1 MDMLHLDNPS
11 AASEWC
17 VLQREQGRSLGFVAT
32 MGALHSGHMS
42 LVRRAAA
49 ENDLVAV
56 SVFVNPLQFNDPGD
70 LDSYPRQLE
79 GDCALVAGAGGSML
93 FTGSL
98 EEFFPGKLAQ
108 DGGLEASAMV
118 DPGSGAEGL
127 EGEFRPGHFAGVA
140 TIVKRLFE
148 VTQPT
153 RAYFGLKDFQ
163 QCLVVRDLALA
174 QGKPEVVLCPTVR
187 EQDGLALSSRN
198 LLLSDEWR
206 AEAPRIQQALR
217 ATRALWQ
224 QGQREASILRACLVE
239 GLADSALEVEYAA
252 VRDSLN
258 WTRDEPEGSL
268 VQAVGLVAA
277 KAGEVRLIDNLLLHM
292 DGGVDSV

>member
-1 MDMLHLDNPS
+1 MDLLYLDNPS
-11 AASEWC
+11 AAREWC
-17 VLQREQGRSLGFVAT
+17 ALQREQGRSLGFVAT

-70 LDSYPRQLE
+70 LDGYPRDLE
-79 GDCALVAGAGGSML
+79 GDRALVAGAGGSML
-93 FTGSL
+93 FAGSL
-98 EEFFPGKLAQ
+98 EEFFSGKVIQ
-108 DGGLEASAMV
+108 DGGLESSAMV

-174 QGKPEVVLCPTVR
+174 LGRPEVVLCPTVR

-206 AEAPRIQQALR
+206 AQAPRIHQALR
-217 ATRALWQ
+217 ATRDLWQ
-224 QGQREASILRACLVE
+224 QGQREASILGACLVE
-239 GLADSALEVEYAA
+239 GLADSPLEVQYAA

-258 WTRDEPEGSL
+258 WTRAEPEGPL

-277 KAGEVRLIDNLLLHM
+277 KAGEVRLIDNLLLHT
-292 DGGVDSV
+292 DGGVDSL